1 MTETITLAR
10 AALGAR
16 ANHRPDGSMERG
28 GFVHLVGAGPGDPD
42 LITVRGKRI
51 LERSQA
57 VVYDDLVD
65 PRVPNLASPSAERI
79 ALGKHSR
86 PPQAEINALLITLAK
101 RGLQVTRL
109 KGGDPFVFGR
119 GGEECE
125 ALAEAGVPFEVVPGL
140 SSATAVPAAAL
151 IPVTHR
157 NHASSFTVVTGHECE
172 GPSDLDWGALARM
185 RTLIVLMGLATLGR
199 ICQRLRSEGASAET
213 PVAVISSGT
222 LPDETIV
229 VGTLASITDLV
240 ASSPIAPPALIII
253 GDVVRVREALSA
265 VGGVTH
271 SGLTIR
277 GTGAASTTGR

>member
-1 MTETITLAR
+1 MTEVATLAP
-10 AALGAR
+10 AGIGAR
-16 ANHRPDGSMERG
+16 TIERPNGSTERE

-51 LERSQA
+51 LERSQI

-65 PRVPNLASPSAERI
+65 PRVLNLAPPSAERI
-79 ALGKHSR
+79 ALGKHRR
-86 PPQAEINALLITLAK
+86 PPQAEINALLVTLAR

-125 ALAEAGVPFEVVPGL
+125 ALAEAGIPFEVVPGL
-140 SSATAVPAAAL
+140 TSAIAVPSAVG

-157 NHASSFTVVTGHECE
+157 DHASSFTVVTGHECE
-172 GPSDLDWGALARM
+172 GSSDLDWGALARM
-185 RTLIVLMGLATLGR
+185 RTLIVLMGLAALGR
-199 ICQRLRSEGASAET
+199 ICRRLQSEGASAET

-229 VGTLASITDLV
+229 VGSLASITDLV
-240 ASSPIAPPALIII
+240 ASSPIVSPAVIII
-253 GDVVRVREALSA
+253 GDVVRVREALSDM
-265 VGGVTH
+265 
-271 SGLTIR
+271 SGATASVQTIR